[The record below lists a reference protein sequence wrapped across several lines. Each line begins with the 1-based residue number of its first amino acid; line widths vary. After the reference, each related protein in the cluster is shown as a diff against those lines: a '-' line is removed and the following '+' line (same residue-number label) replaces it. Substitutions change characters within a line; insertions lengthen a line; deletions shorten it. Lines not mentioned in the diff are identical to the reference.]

1 MASLLLLTLL
11 HVLLEGRS
19 SGDGLSRILVVLG
32 FRVAGIEHT
41 SGTLLGLLTIKG
53 GGTGGANSGGEGGG
67 GGGGMEMKMEFRQ
80 LREAMDHIQEKA
92 DRSAMIEKKMLL
104 ALESL
109 TTKIDSLLGRE
120 NDFKFLR
127 NNVGQ
132 DWMK

>member
-1 MASLLLLTLL
+1 MRHDHALRANDCLLLSNFHPHL
-11 HVLLEGRS
+11 HVC
-19 SGDGLSRILVVLG
+19 
-32 FRVAGIEHT
+32 
-41 SGTLLGLLTIKG
+41 
-53 GGTGGANSGGEGGG
+53 
-67 GGGGMEMKMEFRQ
+67 
-80 LREAMDHIQEKA
+80 
-92 DRSAMIEKKMLL
+92 RSAMIEKKMLL